1 MSTETFFDVDTTNS
15 LKQDI
20 IAFIKARDEATPRH
34 QQRELGPSE
43 VAHPC
48 VRKLAYGLLQ
58 VDRCN
63 PSFDP
68 LPSIVGTATHKWME
82 SAAMHA
88 NNILGRKR
96 WHAEVRV
103 NPAPWLSGSCD
114 LYDADTRTVIDY
126 KFPGNG
132 RFKAYAK
139 NMNPVYRMQVHLY
152 GKGFLNA
159 GLPVDT
165 VAVMLMPRGG
175 TLASAHLWSEPYD
188 EAIVAEVLARHEQT
202 VMLLNDF
209 DIEAHPER
217 FDWLEKSGPD
227 CMFCPW
233 FALNPS
239 TPLQCPGV
247 DDKAPQLNNAT
258 NS

>member
-1 MSTETFFDVDTTNS
+1 MTSTAEFFTDTGHS

-20 IAFIKARDEATPRH
+20 VAFIKARDEATPRH

-48 VRKLAYGLLQ
+48 ARKLAYGMLH
-58 VDRCN
+58 VEKCN

-68 LPSIVGTATHKWME
+68 LPSIIGTATHKWME

-88 NNILGRKR
+88 NNVLGRKR
-96 WHAEVRV
+96 WYTEMRVR
-103 NPAPWLSGSCD
+103 PASWLSGSCD

-126 KFPGNG
+126 KFPGSG
-132 RFKAYAK
+132 RFKTYTK
-139 NMNPVYRMQVHLY
+139 KMSEVYRVQVHLY
-152 GKGFLNA
+152 GKGFINA

-188 EAIVAEVLARHEQT
+188 PAVADEVTARRERT
-202 VMLLNDF
+202 LLLCNDF
-209 DIEAHPER
+209 QVEENPDR
-217 FDWLEKSGPD
+217 FEWLEKSGPD

-233 FALNPS
+233 FAPNPNG
-239 TPLQCPGV
+239 PLQCGGV
-247 DDKAPQLNNAT
+247 E
-258 NS
+258 